1 MCLTPAFPV
10 SPETPYGKKEE
21 KEAGYSLVLQGEGE
35 GNNSI
40 PCCIVFFFP
49 VKTSPHYPPFSP
61 PEPQLSSPASL
72 HKGRGKNPWLWQP

>member
-40 PCCIVFFFP
+40 PCCIVFFF
-49 VKTSPHYPPFSP
+49 
-61 PEPQLSSPASL
+61 SSENFATLPSVQPTRAPAE
-72 HKGRGKNPWLWQP
+72 QPSQFAQRAR